1 MTGRARDGRPD
12 GRVDGHVGRRAV
24 LGTGLAA
31 VGALVAA
38 CTRTAEPPAPTAPPV
53 PTPTADATTAPPP
66 AAAPLVGD
74 GVTDNGPLLQQ
85 LVDAGGHVRF
95 PGPGT
100 YLVDTPVFL
109 DGGDPHGRVVLD
121 LAGGTLLAGPHL
133 PATDA
138 FWRDKAVRWVLW
150 SNTRRDA
157 WDPAAGR
164 VTVAAETRATG
175 SGVGALQAVAVRDGT
190 FDGVDGT
197 VGLVFANRS
206 GTELTSLTMVRG
218 RALVSWHDYSD
229 ATRVQGCHARHG
241 DGPRTG
247 ALVEQ
252 ISSGDGLVV
261 SGCKADAGLHTARLK
276 YCRGAV
282 IEANV
287 TGLLELDSCSGVVV
301 VGGHQEGQLG
311 DRTSAV
317 VRQSQVTFRQ
327 TAFYSAHDAEVPS
340 IVVDDPADGPAG
352 SRVHLDACVEVHLH
366 DGKDA
371 DVPQGPLLHV
381 AGANPM
387 TEVLARDL
395 RAVTVDTADPGVW
408 VPTAGPRLT
417 ARGDVADAVTDLAG
431 VVPPSFAVSRRSGA
445 WRLEPTAGE
454 GDGAQALAAPDLQ
467 HAAAA
472 GGAAG
477 RGSLRRGTT
486 YTYWVAVRDAG
497 GLVSAPARRTVEAS
511 ASGAVRLVLG
521 VARAPVELLLW
532 RGPAGARAAPQHHV
546 RLTCASPLARLLD
559 TGGHVEGLAWRPGAG
574 DLAPAALP
582 SG

>member
-1 MTGRARDGRPD
+1 MTGRTRDTGTDR
-12 GRVDGHVGRRAV
+12 RVGRRAV

-31 VGALVAA
+31 VGTLVAA
-38 CTRTAEPPAPTAPPV
+38 CTRTAEPPAPTAPV
-53 PTPTADATTAPPP
+53 PPAVPRPTADAGAV

-85 LVDAGGHVRF
+85 LVDAGGHIRF

-138 FWRDKAVRWVLW
+138 FRREPGVRWLLW
-150 SNTRRDA
+150 SNTRRTA
-157 WDPAAGR
+157 WDAAAGR
-164 VTVAAETRATG
+164 VDVSAQTRATG
-175 SGVGALQAVAVRDGT
+175 TGVGALQAVAVRDGT

-206 GTELTSLTMVRG
+206 GTELTAVTMVRG
-218 RALVSWHDYSD
+218 RTLVSWHDYSD
-229 ATRVQGCHARHG
+229 ATRLQGCHARHG

-282 IEANV
+282 VEANV
-287 TGLLELDSCSGVVV
+287 TGLLELDQCSNVVV

-311 DRTSAV
+311 DRTSVV

-327 TAFYSAHDAEVPS
+327 TAFYSAHDAGVPS

-366 DGKDA
+366 DGRDA

-387 TEVLARDL
+387 TEVHARDV

-408 VPTAGPRLT
+408 VPTSGPRLT
-417 ARGDVADAVTDLAG
+417 ARGEVADAVADLAG
-431 VVPPSFAVSRRSGA
+431 VVPPSFAVSRRSGG

-454 GDGAQALAAPDLQ
+454 TEAGDAPTAPDLR

-477 RGSLRRGTT
+477 RGSLRRGAG
-486 YTYWVAVRDAG
+486 YTYWAAVRDAG

-511 ASGAVRLVLG
+511 GSGAVRLVLG

-546 RLTCASPLARLLD
+546 RLTCASPLVRLLD
-559 TGGHVEGLAWRPGAG
+559 TGGHLEGLAWRPGPG
-574 DLAPAALP
+574 DPPPAPP